1 MAQRAFSFVR
11 RPHSTALFFFPF
23 VLFLSIIRG
32 ELPRPSQ
39 AGIWEEFSGEKALA
53 HVQRLVDF
61 GPHPP
66 GSEAIEKCRVY
77 IDNQLK
83 SFGWQVTKQTFSD
96 ETPRGKI
103 RFVNLIARF
112 GGPAREKV
120 SAPLTL
126 L

>member
-1 MAQRAFSFVR
+1 MRTSLSFVR
-11 RPHSTALFFFPF
+11 LNPLPLCALAIALC
-23 VLFLSIIRG
+23 VAVAHAAT
-32 ELPRPSQ
+32 SQ
-39 AGIWEEFSGEKALA
+39 TSPKIWEEFSGEKALA

-96 ETPRGKI
+96 ETPLGKI

-112 GGPAREKV
+112 CSAGSETA
-120 SAPLTL
+120 SAPL
-126 L
+126 

>member
-39 AGIWEEFSGEKALA
+39 AGIWEEFSGEKALT

-61 GPHPP
+61 GPRPP
-66 GSEAIEKCRVY
+66 GSDAIEKSRDY
-77 IDNQLK
+77 IDNQLRL
-83 SFGWQVTKQTFSD
+83 SGWQVTRQSFTD
-96 ETPRGKI
+96 NTPRG
-103 RFVNLIARF
+103 RVGFVNLIAHF
-112 GGPAREKV
+112 PGQGNATA
-120 SAPLTL
+120 SFLFCS
-126 L
+126 